1 MEGYVKAES
10 IEPREEDKAFCKEL
24 QNRIKQAKEHFKKP
38 FEHMVEDMDMAFD
51 GATKEWGDAAYIVN
65 VTQRFVRQKT
75 ASLYAKNPRATAK
88 RKLRMNYSVWD
99 GSAASLQAAQ
109 EQMAMAME
117 NQLPPPPEAQALLA
131 DVQQGQQQEQM
142 LRRMGETLEICYNY
156 YTNEQIPS
164 FKAQMKQCVRSA
176 VQTGVG
182 YIKLGFQRE
191 MEISPDSRA
200 KIADTAN
207 RLAHI
212 ERLMAD
218 VKQGT
223 DVTDVSA
230 EKAELELAMAQLQKE
245 GQIIAR
251 EGLVFDFPSPTSVIP
266 DPRCHSLK
274 GWLGADWLAE
284 EIFMTKQEIKEIFQ
298 IDLSLDSG
306 GSDESG
312 VKLYNHTD
320 DAHQMNPRND
330 LKKKDCEELVCVWVM
345 WDKLTGLKYTMAE
358 GFKTFLEPPEQ
369 PDVVLERFFPIYA
382 YSYGELTHPSRL
394 FPPSD
399 VRLMRDAQMELNRA
413 KEALREHRI
422 ANRPGYVVPRGSVS
436 EEDKDLLAYHP
447 ASAVFELDGLIPGQ
461 KLADMMQALPKM
473 GVDPNLYET
482 STTMGDIYMSVGY
495 SESSMG
501 TTSNA
506 TATESAIA
514 ESSRSA
520 ALEAEMDELNDVLTE
535 IARDA
540 GQVMLSEL
548 DIQTVKEIAG
558 EGAIWPQMSRLDI
571 QKELYL
577 DIVAG
582 SNGRPNK
589 AQRQQALQMLMPFL
603 LQMPY
608 INPEW
613 LGRLM
618 VEAVDDTIDLNEA
631 IASNMPSIMSINNQ
645 AQVAQGPNDPNAQG
659 AQGANNAPVPEVG
672 DGATQGVQSRRR
684 MQGLSLP

>member
-1 MEGYVKAES
+1 MEGYVKAEN
-10 IEPREEDKAFCKEL
+10 IEVSEERKAFCKEL
-24 QNRIKQAKEHFKKP
+24 QNRIKQAKQHFKDP
-38 FEHMVEDMDMAFD
+38 FKIMVEDMDMAYD
-51 GATKEWGDAAYIVN
+51 GAVKDWSDGSYVVN

-88 RKLRMNYSVWD
+88 RKMRMNYSVWD
-99 GSAASLQAAQ
+99 GTAQSLQGAQ
-109 EQMAMAME
+109 EQMMMAEEM
-117 NQLPPPPEAQALLA
+117 QLPPPPEAMAILA
-131 DVQQGQQQEQM
+131 DVQNGQQQEQM
-142 LRRMGETLEICYNY
+142 LRRIGETLEICYNY

-164 FKAQMKQCVRSA
+164 FKAQMKQCVRSS
-176 VQTGVG
+176 VTTGVG

-191 MEISPDSRA
+191 MEISADSRA

-207 RLAHI
+207 RLAHV

-218 VKQGT
+218 VKEGT
-223 DVTDVSA
+223 DVTSVSA
-230 EKAELELAMAQLQKE
+230 EREELRLALGQLEKE

-251 EGLVFDFPSPTSVIP
+251 EGLVFDFPSPTSIIP
-266 DPRCHSLK
+266 DPRCHSLR

-306 GSDESG
+306 GGGDEESVKTYSHLDSD
-312 VKLYNHTD
+312 
-320 DAHQMNPRND
+320 HQINPRND
-330 LKKKDCEELVCVWVM
+330 LRDKDVDSLVCVWVM
-345 WDKLTGLKYTMAE
+345 WDKMTGLKYTMAE
-358 GFKTFLEPPEQ
+358 GFKDFLEPPEE

-382 YSYGELTHPSRL
+382 YSYGELTHPTRL

-482 STTMGDIYMSVGY
+482 STTMQDIYMAVGY
-495 SESSMG
+495 NESSLG
-501 TTSNA
+501 STSGA
-506 TATESAIA
+506 TATESSIA
-514 ESSRSA
+514 EASRSG

-540 GQVMLSEL
+540 GQVMLAEL
-548 DIQTVKEIAG
+548 DVDTVKEIAG
-558 EGAIWPQMSRLDI
+558 DGAIWPKMSRIDI
-571 QKELYL
+571 QKEIYL

-589 AQRQQALQMLMPFL
+589 AQRQQSLQMLMPFL
-603 LQMPY
+603 LQMPHLN
-608 INPEW
+608 IEW

-631 IASNMPSIMSINNQ
+631 IAANMPSVMQMNNQ

-659 AQGANNAPVPEVG
+659 AQGGNNAAMPQQG
-672 DGATQGVQSRRR
+672 DGATPGVQSRER
-684 MQGLSLP
+684 MPT

>member
-1 MEGYVKAES
+1 MEGYVKAEN
-10 IEPREEDKAFCKEL
+10 IEVSEERKAFCKEL
-24 QNRIKQAKEHFKKP
+24 QNRIKQAKQHFKDP
-38 FEHMVEDMDMAFD
+38 FKIMVEDMDMAYD
-51 GATKEWGDAAYIVN
+51 GAVKDWSDGSYVVN

-88 RKLRMNYSVWD
+88 RKMRMNYSVWD
-99 GSAASLQAAQ
+99 GTSQSLQGAQ
-109 EQMAMAME
+109 EQIMMAQEM
-117 NQLPPPPEAQALLA
+117 QLPPPPEAMAILS
-131 DVQQGQQQEQM
+131 DVQNGQQQEQM
-142 LRRMGETLEICYNY
+142 LRRIGETLEICYNY

-164 FKAQMKQCVRSA
+164 FKAQMKQCVRSSVTA
-176 VQTGVG
+176 GVG

-191 MEISPDSRA
+191 MEISADSRA

-207 RLAHI
+207 RLAHV

-218 VKQGT
+218 VKEGT
-223 DVTDVSA
+223 DVTSVSA
-230 EKAELELAMAQLQKE
+230 EREELKLALGQLEKE

-251 EGLVFDFPSPTSVIP
+251 EGLVFDFPSPTSIIP
-266 DPRCHSLK
+266 DPRCHSLR

-306 GSDESG
+306 GGGDEESVKTYSHLDSD
-312 VKLYNHTD
+312 
-320 DAHQMNPRND
+320 HQINPRND
-330 LKKKDCEELVCVWVM
+330 LRDKDVNSLVCVWVM

-358 GFKTFLEPPEQ
+358 GFKDFLEPPEE

-382 YSYGELTHPSRL
+382 YSYGELTHPTRL

-461 KLADMMQALPKM
+461 KLTDMMQALPKM

-482 STTMGDIYMSVGY
+482 STTMQDIYMAVGY
-495 SESSMG
+495 NESSLG
-501 TTSNA
+501 TTSGA
-506 TATESAIA
+506 TATESSIA
-514 ESSRSA
+514 EASRSG

-540 GQVMLSEL
+540 GQVMLAEL
-548 DIQTVKEIAG
+548 DVDTVKEIAG
-558 EGAIWPQMSRLDI
+558 DGAIWPKMSKIDI
-571 QKELYL
+571 QKEIYL

-589 AQRQQALQMLMPFL
+589 AQRQQSLQMLMPFL
-603 LQMPY
+603 LQMPHLN
-608 INPEW
+608 IEW

-631 IASNMPSIMSINNQ
+631 IAANMPSVMQMNNQ

-659 AQGANNAPVPEVG
+659 AQGGNNAAMPQQG
-672 DGATQGVQSRRR
+672 DGATPGVQSRER
-684 MQGLSLP
+684 MPT

>member
-1 MEGYVKAES
+1 MEGYVKAENVETS
-10 IEPREEDKAFCKEL
+10 EQRKAFCKEL
-24 QNRIKQAKEHFKKP
+24 QNRIKQAKHHFNAP
-38 FEHMVEDMDMAFD
+38 FQTMLEDMDMAFD
-51 GATKEWGDAAYIVN
+51 GAVKDWGEDSYTVN
-65 VTQRFVRQKT
+65 VTQRYVRQKT

-88 RKLRMNYSVWD
+88 RKLRMNYTVWD
-99 GSAASLQAAQ
+99 GTAQSLQAAQ
-109 EQMAMAME
+109 EQLMMAAE
-117 NQLPPPPEAQALLA
+117 AGLPPPPEASALLA
-131 DVQQGQQQEQM
+131 DVQNGQQQEQM

-191 MEISPDSRA
+191 MEISPDARA

-218 VKQGT
+218 VKEGT

-230 EKAELELAMAQLQKE
+230 QREELELALNNLKQD
-245 GQIIAR
+245 QIIAR
-251 EGLVFDFPSPTSVIP
+251 EGLVFDFPSPTSIIP
-266 DPRCHSLK
+266 DPRCTSLK

-284 EIFMTKQEIKEIFQ
+284 ELFMTKQEIKEVFQ

-306 GSDESG
+306 GEGGEYGSG
-312 VKLYNHTD
+312 VKMYSQSDQN
-320 DAHQMNPRND
+320 HQMNPRND
-330 LKKKDCEELVCVWVM
+330 VKTKDCDSLVCVWVM

-358 GFKTFLEPPEQ
+358 GYKDFLEPPEQ
-369 PDVVLERFFPIYA
+369 PDVVVERFFPVYA
-382 YSYGELTHPSRL
+382 YAYGELTHPTRL

-413 KEALREHRI
+413 KEAMREHRI

-436 EEDKDLLAYHP
+436 EDDKDLLAYHP
-447 ASAVFELDGLIPGQ
+447 PSAVFELDGLIPGQ
-461 KLADMMQALPKM
+461 RLQDMMQALPKM

-482 STTMGDIYMSVGY
+482 STTMQDIYMAVGY
-495 SESSMG
+495 NESSLG
-501 TTSNA
+501 TTSGA
-506 TATESAIA
+506 TATETSIA
-514 ESSRSA
+514 ESSRA
-520 ALEAEMDELNDVLTE
+520 GALEAEMDELNDVLTE

-540 GQVMLSEL
+540 GQVMLAEL
-548 DIQTVKEIAG
+548 DIETVKDIAG
-558 EGAIWPQMSRLDI
+558 DGAIWPQMSRIDI
-571 QKELYL
+571 QKEVYL

-589 AQRQQALQMLMPFL
+589 AQRQQSLQMLMPFL
-603 LQMPY
+603 LQMPHL
-608 INPEW
+608 NVEW

-631 IASNMPSIMSINNQ
+631 IAANMPSVMSMNNQ

-659 AQGANNAPVPEVG
+659 AQGGNNAAMPVQG
-672 DGATQGVQSRRR
+672 DGATPGVQSRQN
-684 MQGLSLP
+684 MPV